1 MIAVSTSGPVVATH
15 PVVALHA
22 TASAETFA
30 MIRHRNIRIDASWT
44 ALPGLFTA
52 RDLEAI
58 EELEVCAVPLV
69 LRGAEVL
76 YGVYVRELDACLS
89 APKPFVRPSQRP
101 SFEPATR

>member
-1 MIAVSTSGPVVATH
+1 
-15 PVVALHA
+15 
-22 TASAETFA
+22 

-58 EELEVCAVPLV
+58 EELEVYAVPLV
-69 LRGAEVL
+69 LRGNEVL

-101 SFEPATR
+101 ALGPAAR